1 MAIHF
6 ERELGRL
13 RRSFLAL
20 SGMVEE
26 NVRLASKAMIE
37 KNEVLANKVIETDI
51 GIDDSEVDL
60 EEDCLKIL
68 ALYQPFARDL
78 RHIVAILKINNDLE
92 RIGDLAVG
100 ISRRSI
106 SFSHYTYALPPEVKD
121 MSSRVMDMLRRALN
135 AFVEE
140 DIEAARE
147 VCAMDSEVDLL
158 NSTLYDLARQRM
170 HEDPEVINFMIH
182 LLTVSRHL
190 ERMADHVTNIA
201 EDVIYY
207 LEGRIV
213 RHHLLDSEDGTEP
226 IPNEP

>member
-13 RRSFLAL
+13 RKSFLAL

-26 NVRLASKAMIE
+26 NVRLASKAMVE
-37 KNEVLANKVIETDI
+37 KNEILANKVIETDI
-51 GIDDSEVDL
+51 SIDDAEVDL

-106 SFSHYTYALPPEVKD
+106 SFSHYTYALPPEIKD
-121 MSSRVMDMLRRALN
+121 MSARVMDMLRRSLN

-140 DIEAARE
+140 DIEAARK
-147 VCAMDSEVDLL
+147 VCAMDGKVDML

-170 HEDPEVINFMIH
+170 HEDPDVINFMIH
-182 LLTVSRHL
+182 LMTVSRHL

-213 RHHLLDSEDGTEP
+213 RHHHLDSDGGTEP